1 MSAATVSA
9 LALIALMVF
18 FIVES
23 RPQKK
28 TLSMLDLAEFKDL
41 PGELRAMIRSV
52 MPNGAQLKK
61 HWAHMT
67 PDQKQMVMQQIASQL
82 PQKPQQDNRPPAP
95 SVVIKP
101 ETTKIQETPI
111 GQGTESL
118 GQGTES
124 LGQETESL
132 GLKSGFLLSDGVNKS
147 KKKNTKD
154 KKHDKV
160 VTLRDVGASEDEEPV
175 TTDITD
181 ADA

>member
-1 MSAATVSA
+1 MSTATVSA

-67 PDQKQMVMQQIASQL
+67 PQQKQMVMQQIAAQVA
-82 PQKPQQDNRPPAP
+82 PQPLQDDKRPPAP
-95 SVVIKP
+95 SVVVKP
-101 ETTKIQETPI
+101 ETPKIQETPI
-111 GQGTESL
+111 DKG
-118 GQGTES
+118 
-124 LGQETESL
+124 TESL
-132 GLKSGFLLSDGVNKS
+132 GLKPGFLLSDGVNKS
-147 KKKNTKD
+147 KKKNTKN
-154 KKHDKV
+154 KKHDEV
-160 VTLRDVGASEDEEPV
+160 VTLSDVGASEDEEPV
-175 TTDITD
+175 STDITD

>member
-9 LALIALMVF
+9 LALIALLVF

-61 HWAHMT
+61 HWSRMT
-67 PDQKQMVMQQIASQL
+67 PDQKQMVMQQIAAQL
-82 PQKPQQDNRPPAP
+82 PRQPQPDNRPPAP
-95 SVVIKP
+95 SVVVKP
-101 ETTKIQETPI
+101 EPKIEEVEAVPPGQES
-111 GQGTESL
+111 SL
-118 GQGTES
+118 GP
-124 LGQETESL
+124 ETSSP
-132 GLKSGFLLSDGVNKS
+132 GLKPGFLLANSVNKG
-147 KKKNTKD
+147 KKKNTKN
-154 KKHDKV
+154 KKHDEV
-160 VTLRDVGASEDEEPV
+160 VTLRDVGASDDEGGS
-175 TTDITD
+175 DAA

>member
-1 MSAATVSA
+1 MIRMSAATVCA

-67 PDQKQMVMQQIASQL
+67 PQQKQMVMQQIASQL
-82 PQKPQQDNRPPAP
+82 PQPQQQDNRPPAP
-95 SVVIKP
+95 SVVVKP
-101 ETTKIQETPI
+101 ETPKIQETPI
-111 GQGTESL
+111 DKG
-118 GQGTES
+118 
-124 LGQETESL
+124 TESL
-132 GLKSGFLLSDGVNKS
+132 GLKPGFLLSDGVNKS
-147 KKKNTKD
+147 KKKNTKN
-154 KKHDKV
+154 KKHDEV
-160 VTLRDVGASEDEEPV
+160 VTLSDVGASEDEEPV
-175 TTDITD
+175 STDITD

>member
-1 MSAATVSA
+1 MFTVSRMSAATVSA

-67 PDQKQMVMQQIASQL
+67 PEQKQMVMQQIASQL
-82 PQKPQQDNRPPAP
+82 PQQPQQDNRPPAP

-101 ETTKIQETPI
+101 ETPKIQE
-111 GQGTESL
+111 
-118 GQGTES
+118 TES
-124 LGQETESL
+124 LGQEKPL

-147 KKKNTKD
+147 KKKNTKN
-154 KKHDKV
+154 KKHDEV
-160 VTLRDVGASEDEEPV
+160 VTLSDVGASEDEEPV
-175 TTDITD
+175 STDITD

>member
-67 PDQKQMVMQQIASQL
+67 PQQKQMVMQQISAQM
-82 PQKPQQDNRPPAP
+82 PQQPQQDNRPPAP
-95 SVVIKP
+95 SVVVKPEPKEEPETPRGIKP
-101 ETTKIQETPI
+101 
-111 GQGTESL
+111 
-118 GQGTES
+118 
-124 LGQETESL
+124 
-132 GLKSGFLLSDGVNKS
+132 GFLLSDGVNKS
-147 KKKNTKD
+147 KKKNTKN
-154 KKHDKV
+154 KKHDEV
-160 VTLRDVGASEDEEPV
+160 VTLSDVGASEDEEPIS
-175 TTDITD
+175 TDITD

>member
-67 PDQKQMVMQQIASQL
+67 PEQKQMVMQQIASQL
-82 PQKPQQDNRPPAP
+82 PQKPQQDDRPPAP

-101 ETTKIQETPI
+101 EPETP
-111 GQGTESL
+111 QPV
-118 GQGTES
+118 
-124 LGQETESL
+124 
-132 GLKSGFLLSDGVNKS
+132 GLKPGFLLSDGVNKS
-147 KKKNTKD
+147 KKKNTKN
-154 KKHDKV
+154 KKHDEV
-160 VTLRDVGASEDEEPV
+160 VTLSDVGASEDEEPV
-175 TTDITD
+175 STDITD

>member
-1 MSAATVSA
+1 MFTVIRMSAAAATVCA

-41 PGELRAMIRSV
+41 PGELRVMIRSM
-52 MPNGAQLKK
+52 MPNGTQLKK

-67 PDQKQMVMQQIASQL
+67 PQQKQMVLRQIVSQM
-82 PQKPQQDNRPPAP
+82 PQQPQQPQEDNRPPAP

-101 ETTKIQETPI
+101 ETPKT
-111 GQGTESL
+111 
-118 GQGTES
+118 
-124 LGQETESL
+124 
-132 GLKSGFLLSDGVNKS
+132 GLKPGFLLSHGVNKG
-147 KKKNTKD
+147 KKKNTKNE
-154 KKHDKV
+154 KHDEV
-160 VTLRDVGASEDEEPV
+160 VTLSNIGASEDEEPV
-175 TTDITD
+175 STDITD

>member
-1 MSAATVSA
+1 MSAATVCA

-67 PDQKQMVMQQIASQL
+67 PQQKQMVMQQIASQL
-82 PQKPQQDNRPPAP
+82 PQQPQQDNRPPAP
-95 SVVIKP
+95 SVVVKP
-101 ETTKIQETPI
+101 EPKIE
-111 GQGTESL
+111 EV
-118 GQGTES
+118 
-124 LGQETESL
+124 QETESL
-132 GLKSGFLLSDGVNKS
+132 VPEPPGMKPGFLLSDGVNKG
-147 KKKNTKD
+147 KKKNTKN
-154 KKHDKV
+154 KKHDEV
-160 VTLRDVGASEDEEPV
+160 VTLSDVGASEDEEPV
-175 TTDITD
+175 TTDARY

>member
-1 MSAATVSA
+1 MSRMSAATVSA

-67 PDQKQMVMQQIASQL
+67 PQQKQMVMQQIASQL
-82 PQKPQQDNRPPAP
+82 PQQPQQDNRPPAP
-95 SVVIKP
+95 SVVVKP
-101 ETTKIQETPI
+101 ETPEIQEV
-111 GQGTESL
+111 ES
-118 GQGTES
+118 Q
-124 LGQETESL
+124 
-132 GLKSGFLLSDGVNKS
+132 GLKPGFLLSDGVNKS
-147 KKKNTKD
+147 KKKNTKN
-154 KKHDKV
+154 KKHDEV
-160 VTLRDVGASEDEEPV
+160 VTLSDVGASEDEEPV
-175 TTDITD
+175 STDITD

>member
-67 PDQKQMVMQQIASQL
+67 PQQKQMVMQQIASQL
-82 PQKPQQDNRPPAP
+82 PQQPQQDNRPPAP

-101 ETTKIQETPI
+101 EPKEEPK
-111 GQGTESL
+111 E
-118 GQGTES
+118 EPK
-124 LGQETESL
+124 

-147 KKKNTKD
+147 KKKNTKN
-154 KKHDKV
+154 KKHDEV
-160 VTLRDVGASEDEEPV
+160 VTLSDVGASEDEEPV
-175 TTDITD
+175 STDITD

>member
-1 MSAATVSA
+1 MSAASVSA

-41 PGELRAMIRSV
+41 PGELRAMIRSM

-61 HWAHMT
+61 QWGHMT
-67 PDQKQMVMQQIASQL
+67 SQQKQMALQQLSAQM
-82 PQKPQQDNRPPAP
+82 PKQHQQQEDNRPPAP

-101 ETTKIQETPI
+101 ETKKIQDTPI
-111 GQGTESL
+111 GM
-118 GQGTES
+118 
-124 LGQETESL
+124 
-132 GLKSGFLLSDGVNKS
+132 KPGFLLSHGVNKG
-147 KKKNTKD
+147 KKKDTKN
-154 KKHDKV
+154 KKHDEV
-160 VTLRDVGASEDEEPV
+160 VTLSDVGASEDEEPV
-175 TTDITD
+175 STDITD

>member
-41 PGELRAMIRSV
+41 PGELRAMVKSA

-67 PDQKQMVMQQIASQL
+67 PQQKQMVMQQIASQL
-82 PQKPQQDNRPPAP
+82 PQQPQQDNRPPAP

-101 ETTKIQETPI
+101 EPKEPETPR
-111 GQGTESL
+111 
-118 GQGTES
+118 
-124 LGQETESL
+124 GQETESL
-132 GLKSGFLLSDGVNKS
+132 GLKPGFLLSDGVNKS

-175 TTDITD
+175 STDITD

>member
-1 MSAATVSA
+1 MSRMSAAAVSA

-41 PGELRAMIRSV
+41 PGELRAMIKSA

-67 PDQKQMVMQQIASQL
+67 PQQKQMVMQQISAQM
-82 PQKPQQDNRPPAP
+82 PQQPQQDNRPPAP
-95 SVVIKP
+95 SMVVKP
-101 ETTKIQETPI
+101 EPKEEPKK
-111 GQGTESL
+111 
-118 GQGTES
+118 
-124 LGQETESL
+124 GQEAPPL

-147 KKKNTKD
+147 KKKNTKN
-154 KKHDKV
+154 KKHDEV
-160 VTLRDVGASEDEEPV
+160 VTLSDVGASEDEEPV
-175 TTDITD
+175 STEITD
-181 ADA
+181 ADADTA

>member
-41 PGELRAMIRSV
+41 PGELRAMVKSA

-67 PDQKQMVMQQIASQL
+67 PEQKQMVMQQISAQM

-95 SVVIKP
+95 SVVFKP
-101 ETTKIQETPI
+101 DAPKEEP
-111 GQGTESL
+111 
-118 GQGTES
+118 
-124 LGQETESL
+124 L
-132 GLKSGFLLSDGVNKS
+132 GLKPGFLLSDSVNKS

-160 VTLRDVGASEDEEPV
+160 ITFSDIGASEDEETV
-175 TTDITD
+175 VSTDITD

>member
-67 PDQKQMVMQQIASQL
+67 PQQKQMVMQQISAQM
-82 PQKPQQDNRPPAP
+82 PQRPQQDNRPPAP
-95 SVVIKP
+95 SVVIKS
-101 ETTKIQETPI
+101 EIQEAEPR
-111 GQGTESL
+111 
-118 GQGTES
+118 
-124 LGQETESL
+124 
-132 GLKSGFLLSDGVNKS
+132 GLKPGFLLPNSVDKS
-147 KKKNTKD
+147 KKKNTKN
-154 KKHDKV
+154 KKHDEV
-160 VTLRDVGASEDEEPV
+160 VTLSDVGASEDEEPV
-175 TTDITD
+175 STDITD

>member
-1 MSAATVSA
+1 MSAATVCA

-67 PDQKQMVMQQIASQL
+67 PQQKQMVMQQISAQM
-82 PQKPQQDNRPPAP
+82 PQQPQQDNRPPAP
-95 SVVIKP
+95 SVVVKP
-101 ETTKIQETPI
+101 EPKEEPK
-111 GQGTESL
+111 GQG
-118 GQGTES
+118 
-124 LGQETESL
+124 TESL

-147 KKKNTKD
+147 KKKNTKN
-154 KKHDKV
+154 KKHDEV
-160 VTLRDVGASEDEEPV
+160 VTLSDVGASEDEEPV
-175 TTDITD
+175 STDITD

>member
-41 PGELRAMIRSV
+41 PGELRAMIRSA
-52 MPNGAQLKK
+52 MPNSAQLKK
-61 HWAHMT
+61 HWSRMT
-67 PDQKQMVMQQIASQL
+67 PDQKQMAMQQIASQL
-82 PQKPQQDNRPPAP
+82 PQQPQQDNRPPAP

-101 ETTKIQETPI
+101 DTPKIEEAPP
-111 GQGTESL
+111 
-118 GQGTES
+118 
-124 LGQETESL
+124 L
-132 GLKSGFLLSDGVNKS
+132 GLKPGFLLSDGVNKS
-147 KKKNTKD
+147 KKKNTKN
-154 KKHDKV
+154 KKHDEV
-160 VTLRDVGASEDEEPV
+160 VTLSDVGASEDEEPV

>member
-41 PGELRAMIRSV
+41 PGELRAMVRSII
-52 MPNGAQLKK
+52 PNGTQLKK
-61 HWAHMT
+61 QWANMT
-67 PDQKQMVMQQIASQL
+67 PQQKQMVMQQIASQMPRQ
-82 PQKPQQDNRPPAP
+82 PQAPQEDNRPPAP

-101 ETTKIQETPI
+101 ETPKTGIKP
-111 GQGTESL
+111 
-118 GQGTES
+118 
-124 LGQETESL
+124 
-132 GLKSGFLLSDGVNKS
+132 GFLLSHGVNKG
-147 KKKNTKD
+147 KKKNTKNE
-154 KKHDKV
+154 KHDEV
-160 VTLRDVGASEDEEPV
+160 VTLSDIGASEDEQPV
-175 TTDITD
+175 STDITD

>member
-41 PGELRAMIRSV
+41 PGELRAMIRSA
-52 MPNGAQLKK
+52 MPNSAQLKK
-61 HWAHMT
+61 QWSRMT
-67 PDQKQMVMQQIASQL
+67 PEQKQMAMQQIASQL
-82 PQKPQQDNRPPAP
+82 PQPDNRPPAP
-95 SVVIKP
+95 SVVVKP
-101 ETTKIQETPI
+101 EPKIQEV
-111 GQGTESL
+111 
-118 GQGTES
+118 
-124 LGQETESL
+124 QETGSL
-132 GLKSGFLLSDGVNKS
+132 VPEPSGLKPGFLLSNGVNKS
-147 KKKNTKD
+147 KKKNTKN
-154 KKHDKV
+154 KKHDEV
-160 VTLRDVGASEDEEPV
+160 VTLSDVGASDDEEPV

>member
-41 PGELRAMIRSV
+41 PGELRAMIKSA
-52 MPNGAQLKK
+52 MPSSTQLKK
-61 HWAHMT
+61 QWANMSPRQKHMI
-67 PDQKQMVMQQIASQL
+67 MQGISSQFPRA
-82 PQKPQQDNRPPAP
+82 PQPDNRPLAP

-101 ETTKIQETPI
+101 KPKEEPK
-111 GQGTESL
+111 GQV
-118 GQGTES
+118 
-124 LGQETESL
+124 TESL
-132 GLKSGFLLSDGVNKS
+132 GLKPGFLLSDGVNKS
-147 KKKNTKD
+147 KKKNAKD
-154 KKHDKV
+154 KKHDEV
-160 VTLRDVGASEDEEPV
+160 VTLSDVGASEDEEPV
-175 TTDITD
+175 STDITD

>member
-1 MSAATVSA
+1 MSRMSAATVSA

-67 PDQKQMVMQQIASQL
+67 PQQKQMVMQQIASQL
-82 PQKPQQDNRPPAP
+82 PQQPQQDNRPPAP
-95 SVVIKP
+95 SVVVKP
-101 ETTKIQETPI
+101 ETPEIQEV
-111 GQGTESL
+111 ESL

-124 LGQETESL
+124 LG
-132 GLKSGFLLSDGVNKS
+132 LKPGFLLSDGVNKS
-147 KKKNTKD
+147 KKKNTKN
-154 KKHDKV
+154 KKHDEV
-160 VTLRDVGASEDEEPV
+160 VTLSDVGASEDEEPV
-175 TTDITD
+175 STDITD